1 MPIVT
6 VEAVGGRTVEQ
17 KRELVKAITRAFVDI
32 YLVKPE
38 RVQVIIHELL
48 RENIGRG
55 GELLCD
61 LQ

>member
-17 KRELVKAITRAFVDI
+17 KRELVKAITQAFVDI

-38 RVQVIIHELL
+38 RVQVIIHELPS
-48 RENIGRG
+48 ENIGRG